1 MIPMEIPKTMKAV
14 VISPI
19 TKPSGEMGRD
29 IVLKDDVP
37 VADLLPGMCRVKA
50 EVVALN
56 GTDWYHPVVFSL
68 SVYR

>member
-1 MIPMEIPKTMKAV
+1 
-14 VISPI
+14 
-19 TKPSGEMGRD
+19 MGRD